1 MRRLPARQAKPAAPI
16 IALLALVAC
25 ASEPPPPPAP
35 VQHQGPDAEI
45 LAIGNVWESRSQ
57 ENGLRSEPSKVS
69 VFTVTELSSIALSAG
84 QPYAEESLTVNE
96 TFRMRDGRNF
106 ECHSEG
112 TVRVKVR
119 YFRKSGEPAVQ
130 ITWPPVQ
137 LPRNCAQPGFPE
149 PVMQRAGGSSSFLL
163 RSERLSGFDPPL
175 EKRSYIPVQ

>member
-1 MRRLPARQAKPAAPI
+1 MRRLPTRLL
-16 IALLALVAC
+16 ALSTEALAILALVAC

-35 VQHQGPDAEI
+35 VQQQGPDAEI
-45 LAIGNVWESRSQ
+45 LAIGSVWESRSQ
-57 ENGLRSEPSKVS
+57 ENGLRSEPSPVS
-69 VFTVTELSSIALSAG
+69 VFTVNELSSIAFTAGEPSAT
-84 QPYAEESLTVNE
+84 ESLVVSE
-96 TFRMRDGRNF
+96 SFRMRDGRTF

-112 TVRVKVR
+112 TVGVQVR

-149 PVMQRAGGSSSFLL
+149 PVMQRGGGSSSFLL
-163 RSERLSGFDPPL
+163 RAERLSGFDPPL